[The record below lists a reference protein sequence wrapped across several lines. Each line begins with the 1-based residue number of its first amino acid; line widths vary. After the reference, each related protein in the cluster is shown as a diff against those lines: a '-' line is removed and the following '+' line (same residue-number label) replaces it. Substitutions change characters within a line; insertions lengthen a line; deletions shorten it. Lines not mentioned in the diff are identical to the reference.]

1 MPRIV
6 GLAIGPESAASSP
19 AGVFTPASRPSS
31 GPARSRNPLRVLSSS
46 SRGARLAANLVLHD
60 SSSGSP
66 PFSWRPPSESPPPVP
81 PMAMPVEVRLSFQPG
96 PVGAHLGAARLGL
109 YFWGLRQEPVP
120 SRGSL
125 AQWPSL
131 GWIPST
137 PSLGAALTAAQP
149 YLLSASCSQ
158 GSFPFF

>member
-1 MPRIV
+1 MV

-19 AGVFTPASRPSS
+19 AGVVNPTSRPSS
-31 GPARSRNPLRVLSSS
+31 GPAGSQDPLGVPSATSKGFAPGGQSRP
-46 SRGARLAANLVLHD
+46 ARLLYRIASIFRAAYLREPTAGAVYGYASWGSPVSLARPGRC
-60 SSSGSP
+60 SSGD
-66 PFSWRPPSESPPPVP
+66 RPP
-81 PMAMPVEVRLSFQPG
+81 R
-96 PVGAHLGAARLGL
+96 L

-149 YLLSASCSQ
+149 CLLSASCSQ